1 MIIKKFPGKFNNEN
15 IIIPR
20 HYSEVSYLNE
30 LLKILNNQLN
40 DDFELYVIYR
50 DFNVDINTNSNKIRI
65 GIHISNETTFDDK
78 YYDKLDIIFR
88 YYLSEQCDYNKVFP
102 INIGYNSSGFE
113 SLKFNPNKK
122 ITDRE
127 IDLFFYG
134 QINNRQELYDNSKKI
149 SGNNKLNFTSGFRE
163 GINIIEYTNLLSN
176 SKISLVPK
184 GVSPETFRFSESFA
198 SGCVVIT
205 TEKINVW
212 YYENCPA
219 IFLNS
224 WSELNQ
230 NLIDEIL
237 NSDYI
242 DSLRIKSVDYY
253 EKYLSAKANA
263 DYILNKIKIKF
274 S

>member
-15 IIIPR
+15 IVIPR

-30 LLKILNNQLN
+30 LLKILNEQLS
-40 DDFELYVIYR
+40 DDFELYFIYR
-50 DFNVDINTNSNKIRI
+50 DFNSDINTNSNKIRI
-65 GIHISNETTFDDK
+65 GIHISNEIIFDDK
-78 YYDKLDIIFR
+78 YYDKLDIVFR
-88 YYLSEQCDYNKVFP
+88 YYLSEKCDYNKVFP

-122 ITDRE
+122 MVDRE
-127 IDLFFYG
+127 IDIFFYG
-134 QINNRQELYDNSKKI
+134 QINNRQELYESSKKI
-149 SGNNKLNFTSGFRE
+149 LGNNELNFTSGFRE
-163 GINIIEYTNLLSN
+163 GIDIIEYKELMSN

-184 GVSPETFRFSESFA
+184 GVSAETFRFSESFA

-219 IFLNS
+219 IFIND

-230 NLIDEIL
+230 NLIDNIQNTDL
-237 NSDYI
+237 I
-242 DSLRIKSVDYY
+242 RIKGIEYY

-263 DYILNKIKIKF
+263 NYILNKIKSKF